1 MLLEYQVSYSKS
13 SAGNPKNVQRTC
25 QGQRFAIRHLNE
37 NWILSESGNSHMHTL
52 HAVCRKMLIFN
63 WNEKVVIKDEVVF
76 FCLRGHVTS
85 HSSVNCLGST
95 EEK

>member
-1 MLLEYQVSYSKS
+1 
-13 SAGNPKNVQRTC
+13 
-25 QGQRFAIRHLNE
+25 
-37 NWILSESGNSHMHTL
+37 MHTL

-76 FCLRGHVTS
+76 FCLRGRVTS